1 MNLVRDYVGFA
12 VRFVGAGY
20 MALWP
25 LTAPGDGFLLPD
37 LSLLCGGAL
46 VPADVLCR
54 WSPALHLSPGLH
66 IAGTLSAAFVL
77 MLLTLRLLRLLRRVR
92 RNEPPDIGPAKPDIA
107 ARLKLKRR
115 PPAPPPRRYVP
126 RRSQFGL
133 RGAPH

>member
-12 VRFVGAGY
+12 VRFVGLGY

-25 LTAPGDGFLLPD
+25 LTAAGEGVADVD
-37 LSLLCGGAL
+37 LSFLCGGTFA
-46 VPADVLCR
+46 PCH

-77 MLLTLRLLRLLRRVR
+77 LLLLLRPLRRWWQNR
-92 RNEPPDIGPAKPDIA
+92 TATAKIAGPDII
-107 ARLKLKRR
+107 ARLKLVRR
-115 PPAPPPRRYVP
+115 PRPAPLPRRYVP
-126 RRSQFGL
+126 RRSEFGL